1 MARHKSPRHLRLM
14 RVEVW
19 AERRFK
25 RRIEARDTTGA
36 MRAALLYQTVSGLLH
51 RDALGEVTGYDD

>member
-1 MARHKSPRHLRLM
+1 M